1 MCLSWAIPIL
11 DNQLSGNPD
20 FNSPP
25 MRFSRLLFFFA
36 FALSTCSLGA
46 QDTHFTLHNYAPLWV
61 NPANTGSFSGSIR
74 AGGVH
79 RGQWFGINGIQT
91 SNIYADAPLAFG
103 FRKQDWVGVGFN
115 FITDDAGEFDITS
128 TFFGFSGAYHLSL
141 DKKRTNILTL
151 GVQYGSSSYGISPDK
166 VLAQQANFDTE
177 IGGLSGMAEE
187 ELVGMM
193 SSSGNQNDN
202 NASFNDL
209 NAGIKLKM
217 LLDKKTGNIFEA
229 GISLHHLNNAKRNS
243 LAENQTIVDTTLV
256 NPNPPVDTGIDSRRR
271 QGTLHAHARLDL
283 EMSDKWRFQPTVFFQ
298 RSAGTSSLSL
308 QTWGA
313 RELKKNLDLRLGLG
327 YRTGDAA
334 KVMIG
339 FDTDR
344 LRTALAYD
352 ITLSQA
358 RSLTSFQ
365 GAFEVGLAYIFNI
378 YKKPEVVPTILCPRL

>member
-1 MCLSWAIPIL
+1 
-11 DNQLSGNPD
+11 
-20 FNSPP
+20 

-36 FALSTCSLGA
+36 FALSTLSLGA
-46 QDTHFTLHNYAPLWV
+46 QDTHFTLHDYAPLWL

-115 FITDDAGEFDITS
+115 FVTDDAGEFDITS

-151 GVQYGSSSYGISPDK
+151 GIQYGSTSYGISPDK
-166 VLAQQANFDTE
+166 ILAQQATFGTD
-177 IGGLSGMAEE
+177 IGGLEGSAEP
-187 ELVGMM
+187 ELVGMGTGGPTPG
-193 SSSGNQNDN
+193 GNNNNNTDN
-202 NASFNDL
+202 YNDL
-209 NAGIKLKM
+209 NAGVKLKM

-229 GISLHHLNNAKRNS
+229 GVSLHHLNRPRRRS
-243 LAENQTIVDTTLV
+243 LAETQMVVDTTIM
-256 NPNPPVDTGIDSRRR
+256 NPPDGGPSGTPETRRR
-271 QGTLHAHARLDL
+271 RGTLHAHARLDL
-283 EMSDKWRFQPTVFFQ
+283 EMSEKWRFQPTAFFQ
-298 RSAGTSSLSL
+298 SSAGTSSLSL

-358 RSLTSFQ
+358 RNVSGSFQ
-365 GAFEVGLAYIFNI
+365 GAFELGLAYIFNI

>member
-1 MCLSWAIPIL
+1 
-11 DNQLSGNPD
+11 
-20 FNSPP
+20 
-25 MRFSRLLFFFA
+25 MRFSRLLFFVA
-36 FALSTCSLGA
+36 FALSTLSLSA
-46 QDTHFTLHNYAPLWV
+46 QDTHFSLHNYAPLWL

-91 SNIYADAPLAFG
+91 TNLYADAPLAFG

-115 FITDDAGEFDITS
+115 FVTDDAGEFDITS
-128 TFFGFSGAYHLSL
+128 TFFGLSAAYHLSL

-151 GVQYGSSSYGISPDK
+151 GLQYGSTSYGISPDK
-166 VLAQQANFDTE
+166 VLAQQATFGTD
-177 IGGLSGMAEE
+177 IGGLEGSADP
-187 ELVGMM
+187 ELVGMGGGQEP
-193 SSSGNQNDN
+193 GNNNNDEN
-202 NASFNDL
+202 FNDL
-209 NAGIKLKM
+209 NAGLKLKM
-217 LLDKKTGNIFEA
+217 LLDKKTGNTFEA
-229 GISLHHLNNAKRNS
+229 GVSLLHLNRSRRNT
-243 LAENQTIVDTTLV
+243 LAENQTIIDTMPGVPT
-256 NPNPPVDTGIDSRRR
+256 PPITSGDPEDRRR
-271 QGTLHAHARLDL
+271 LGTVHAHARLDL
-283 EMSDKWRFQPTVFFQ
+283 EMSDKWRFQPTAFYQ

-313 RELKKNLDLRLGLG
+313 RELKKDLDLRLGLG

-352 ITLSQA
+352 ITLSQS
-358 RSLTSFQ
+358 RNVSSSFQ
-365 GAFEVGLAYIFNI
+365 GAFELGLAYIFNI